1 MFQGIK
7 CTLVLVP
14 KINQRAI
21 ALSVYERVGHKR
33 RIVVNNSFF
42 LLFVLNNKYVFSINR
57 HYCTCVPVKNNTLFL
72 ENNALF
78 QVNKNRNVINVA
90 EGLAIHT
97 RCI

>member
-1 MFQGIK
+1 MF
-7 CTLVLVP
+7 
-14 KINQRAI
+14 
-21 ALSVYERVGHKR
+21 
-33 RIVVNNSFF
+33 
-42 LLFVLNNKYVFSINR
+42 FSINR

-78 QVNKNRNVINVA
+78 QVNKNDDRENRNVINVA